1 MASLFVGSACTI
13 RAVRTCGVLTPHF
26 RTQGLVLGDPTSLSQ
41 PCCPQGLGE
50 PMETIQGLPFPNQT
64 SCFVSQRVLAL

>member
-13 RAVRTCGVLTPHF
+13 RAVRTCEVLTPAF

-41 PCCPQGLGE
+41 PCCPQGLRGAHGDDS
-50 PMETIQGLPFPNQT
+50 GLAISQPDLLLCFPA
-64 SCFVSQRVLAL
+64 SFSL